1 MAINYKRRARI
12 QHIAKRTAIYL
23 LLTCLAYV
31 VVYPLFGRIM
41 YSFMSEADLNDDS
54 VMLFAKNFTWDN
66 YTKAIE
72 HMDYWSGVF
81 KCAWMALLFSFLQTL
96 STTLLSYGIA
106 RFNFPGKGLLFTVA
120 IVTLLIPQQ
129 IMSIPLYFQF
139 RNFDIFGLLGERGIS
154 LLNTTWPVALLAS
167 TGLGLKSGL
176 LVFMLRQYF
185 GSFPKELE
193 EAAAIDGA
201 GPYGTFIRIV
211 LPSATTMLV
220 TAFLFSFVWYWT
232 DSFNVTVYMPSGKF
246 LQTQVTSIYDSIAT
260 EMSRTNSINIFERS
274 LINNAAILLFILPL
288 VCVFLFCQ
296 RYFIESVERTGIVG

>member
-1 MAINYKRRARI
+1 MAINHKRRAQI
-12 QHIAKRTAIYL
+12 QRIAKRTAIYL

-41 YSFMSEADLNDDS
+41 YSFMSESDLNDDS
-54 VMLFAKNFTWDN
+54 VLLFAKSFTWEN
-66 YTKAIE
+66 YSKAIE
-72 HMDYWSGVF
+72 HMDYWSSVL
-81 KCAWMALLFSFLQTL
+81 KCAWMALLFSFLQTC

-106 RFNFPGKGLLFTVA
+106 RFNFPGKGVLFTIA
-120 IVTLLIPQQ
+120 IVTLIIPQQ

-139 RNFDIFGLLGERGIS
+139 KNFNLFGLLGKDIS
-154 LLNTTWPVALLAS
+154 LLNSAWPIALLAS

-201 GPYGTFIRIV
+201 GPYGTFVRIV
-211 LPSATTMLV
+211 LPSAITMLV

-232 DSFNVTVYMPSGKF
+232 DSFNITVYMPSGTF
-246 LQTQVTSIYDSIAT
+246 LQTQVTAIYDSIAT